1 MNNNKCL
8 QGENVG
14 DVLSWRRPEKGQHS
28 SPAQLS
34 RCVSSD
40 SPAGHESRR
49 PPLAEA
55 PADWSPGLLACR
67 LLAGQPATPAGLK
80 PRPPPPGLAR
90 CILGKNLEVERGC
103 WCGTR
108 RPLRAREGPGPRG
121 VFRTRAS
128 PGPASFYSHPFRW
141 LGWFL

>member
-1 MNNNKCL
+1 MNNNKWL

-14 DVLSWRRPEKGQHS
+14 DVLSWRRPEKGPYIPQRSCPDVAHLIPPRGRSLGGRRQQKPQLIGLRGSSLAAYWRVGPPLPRAS
-28 SPAQLS
+28 SPA
-34 RCVSSD
+34 
-40 SPAGHESRR
+40 PARR
-49 PPLAEA
+49 ARSLH
-55 PADWSPGLLACR
+55 
-67 LLAGQPATPAGLK
+67 
-80 PRPPPPGLAR
+80 PRE
-90 CILGKNLEVERGC
+90 NLEVERGW

-121 VFRTRAS
+121 VFRTGAS